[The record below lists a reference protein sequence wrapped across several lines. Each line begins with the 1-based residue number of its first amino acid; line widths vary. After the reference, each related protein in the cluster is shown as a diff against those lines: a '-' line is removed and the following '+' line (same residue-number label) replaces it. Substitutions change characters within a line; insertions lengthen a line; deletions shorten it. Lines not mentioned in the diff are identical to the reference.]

1 MSDDREW
8 IEQKW
13 EEINARAEKAQA
25 DLHEAERMANQLLV
39 DVEFLSIMVEED
51 LI

>member
-8 IEQKW
+8 IYEKW

-25 DLHEAERMANQLLV
+25 DLNEAERMANQLLV

>member
-8 IEQKW
+8 LEQKW
-13 EEINARAEKAQA
+13 EEINARAEKAQR
-25 DLHEAERMANQLLV
+25 DLNEAERMADQLLV
-39 DVEFLSIMVEED
+39 DVEFLQIMFEEN